1 MPIAAKGVYPCST
14 YHKFKNETL
23 TNFHYENMITCLRI
37 KLRSLVACFD
47 FLMVVGISNFNF
59 FFFNNIS
66 SEIFMKYFVCE
77 TKFPRIAKI
86 LGMRQSA
93 KSVTAEITPQ
103 TYLFSAILAK
113 VTFIHTQWFQPVEYE
128 ALAN

>member
-1 MPIAAKGVYPCST
+1 
-14 YHKFKNETL
+14 
-23 TNFHYENMITCLRI
+23 
-37 KLRSLVACFD
+37 
-47 FLMVVGISNFNF
+47 
-59 FFFNNIS
+59 
-66 SEIFMKYFVCE
+66 MKYFVCE

-93 KSVTAEITPQ
+93 KSVTAEITPH
-103 TYLFSAILAK
+103 TYLLSAILAK